1 MSATDDRARKH
12 SWGFVEGDQITPEL
26 TLLKLLGG
34 GAAYEALLACDEI
47 TCGPVVVKV
56 LRPDQVDDEASLR
69 GLRREIAALADV
81 NHPVV
86 VRGLRHHAEG
96 PRPHILLDHTTG
108 PRLSSTIRRFV
119 PLPEPTSLPPSLSHQ
134 APRHYPNQ
142 KVHEN

>member
-1 MSATDDRARKH
+1 MEATDDRSRKH

-26 TLLKLLGG
+26 TVLKLLGG
-34 GAAYEALLACDEI
+34 GAAYEALLAFDEI

-96 PRPHILLDHTTG
+96 PRPHIVLEHIDG
-108 PRLSSTIRRFV
+108 PR
-119 PLPEPTSLPPSLSHQ
+119 PPSLLRRYGPTSEERR
-134 APRHYPNQ
+134 AGTDCVRPCSSRG
-142 KVHEN
+142 